1 MKRDK
6 EIFLLT
12 VTVTCSKVITSATL
26 SLKTGEERKLE
37 LLACVAGGNSGRV
50 FFGGEVD
57 ILSRAK
63 PLKEFLRETESEEI
77 SFTPSHPPCGESS
90 SQLQRLNK

>member
-6 EIFLLT
+6 ERFLLT

-37 LLACVAGGNSGRV
+37 LLACVAGGNFGRV

-57 ILSRAK
+57 IFSRAK
-63 PLKEFLRETESEEI
+63 PV
-77 SFTPSHPPCGESS
+77 
-90 SQLQRLNK
+90 NW